1 MASQTSHSEAHTDS
15 TVGSC
20 GGCCSS
26 QASTASEP
34 APQVNSQRL
43 VLIIDELC
51 CPSEERQLRKALE
64 DMPGLVELR
73 FQFMER
79 RLEIL
84 HDGIDTADAMA
95 RIRQLGMSPRTQHDQ
110 QTAPQQSSIPWTRL
124 AIAGAMAVAAEVLN
138 WGGNVPQWVLAA
150 LALCAIALV
159 GLDTWRKGFI
169 ALRQGSL
176 NINALMS
183 VAVTGALLI
192 GHWAEAAMVIVL
204 FTISEHVE
212 ARSLH
217 RARQAIRGLLDL
229 APPRARVQQQNGEW
243 REVAAELV
251 QPGDLL
257 RARAGERLALD
268 GEITRGHP
276 SLDESAITGESLP
289 RDKQPG
295 DQVHAGSINLN
306 GDMEYR
312 ATRVASDTTLARI
325 IHAVEQAQASRAPT
339 QRLIDRFAAIYTPG
353 VFILALAT
361 AIAWPLL
368 GLGPWLDG
376 VYRALVLLVIACPC
390 ALVISTPVTI
400 VSGLAAAARQGILIK
415 GGAYLEQAQ
424 RLKQVVLDKTGTLTI
439 GRPKVSDWQATG
451 SLSVEQ
457 CASLALSLASSSNHP
472 ISRAVAEH
480 LQGTPLSDLEGIEE
494 RGGRG
499 MIATHEG
506 QTVWLGNARMAREYG
521 AQVDE
526 QTTQAPLWLGRGEQV
541 LATFQVSDSLRS
553 TSQAA
558 IDRLHE
564 LGLKVSILSGDSKP
578 RVQAI
583 AEQLNIDEAHGELL
597 PEDKLQH
604 LEKLTRQA
612 PTAMVGDGINDAP
625 ALARADLGIAMGVAG
640 SDVAIE
646 TADVA
651 LMDDD
656 LGKLARL
663 VELSRETRRLLVQN
677 ISLAIG
683 IKVVFLTL
691 ALTGHAT
698 LWMAVFADMGASLLV
713 VGNGLRI
720 LRTAR

>member
-15 TVGSC
+15 AVSSC

-26 QASTASEP
+26 QAPTAAEP

-73 FQFMER
+73 FQFIDR

-84 HDGIDTADAMA
+84 HDGIDTADAME
-95 RIRQLGMSPRTQHDQ
+95 RIRQLGMSPRTQRDQ

-229 APPRARVQQQNGEW
+229 APPRARVQQQDGEW
-243 REVAAELV
+243 REVEAELV

-312 ATRVASDTTLARI
+312 ATRVVSDTTLARI

-339 QRLIDRFAAIYTPG
+339 QRMIDRFAAVYTPG
-353 VFILALAT
+353 VFVLALAT

-439 GRPKVSDWQATG
+439 GRPKVSDWQTTG
-451 SLSVEQ
+451 PLSAEQ

-480 LQGTPLSDLEGIEE
+480 LQGTSLSELEGIEE

-499 MIATHEG
+499 MIASHEG
-506 QTVWLGNARMAREYG
+506 LAIWLGNARMAREYG

-526 QTTQAPLWLGRGEQV
+526 QTTQAPLWLGRGSQV

-583 AEQLNIDEAHGELL
+583 ADQLSIDEAHGELL
-597 PEDKLQH
+597 PEDKLRH
-604 LEKLTRQA
+604 LEQLTRQA

-663 VELSRETRRLLVQN
+663 VELSHETRRLLIQN
-677 ISLAIG
+677 IALAIG
-683 IKVVFLTL
+683 IKVVFLAL

-713 VGNGLRI
+713 VANGLRI
-720 LRTAR
+720 LRIVP

>member
-15 TVGSC
+15 AVSSC

-26 QASTASEP
+26 QAPTAAES
-34 APQVNSQRL
+34 ASKVNSQRL

-73 FQFMER
+73 FQFMDR

-95 RIRQLGMSPRTQHDQ
+95 RIRQLGMSPRTQRDQ

-138 WGGNVPQWVLAA
+138 WGGHVPQWVLAA

-229 APPRARVQQQNGEW
+229 APPRARVQQQDGEW
-243 REVAAELV
+243 REVEAELV

-312 ATRVASDTTLARI
+312 ATRVVSDTTLARI

-339 QRLIDRFAAIYTPG
+339 QRMIDRFAAIYTPG

-439 GRPKVSDWQATG
+439 GRPKVSDWQA
-451 SLSVEQ
+451 SDPLSAEQ
-457 CASLALSLASSSNHP
+457 CASLALSLAGSSNHP

-506 QTVWLGNARMAREYG
+506 QTVWLGNARMAREHG

-526 QTTQAPLWLGRGEQV
+526 QTTQAPLWLGRGSQV

-583 AEQLNIDEAHGELL
+583 ADQLSIDEAHGELL
-597 PEDKLQH
+597 PEDKLRH
-604 LEKLTRQA
+604 LEQLTRQA

-663 VELSRETRRLLVQN
+663 VELSRETRRLLIQN
-677 ISLAIG
+677 IALAIG
-683 IKVVFLTL
+683 IKVVFLAL

-698 LWMAVFADMGASLLV
+698 LWMAVFSDMGASLLV

-720 LRTAR
+720 LRSAR

>member
-1 MASQTSHSEAHTDS
+1 MASQTSHSGAPTDPAAS
-15 TVGSC
+15 SC
-20 GGCCSS
+20 DGCCSS
-26 QASTASEP
+26 RPSTEVEP
-34 APQVNSQRL
+34 ASRVNRQRL

-51 CPSEERQLRKALE
+51 CPGEERQLRKAFD
-64 DMPGLVELR
+64 DMQGVVELN
-73 FQFMER
+73 FQFMDR
-79 RLEIL
+79 RLDIL
-84 HDGIDTADAMA
+84 HDGIDSADAMA
-95 RIRQLGMSPRTQHDQ
+95 RIRQLGMSPRIQGDQ
-110 QTAPQQSSIPWTRL
+110 QTAPQQSPIPWAKL
-124 AIAGAMAVAAEVLN
+124 AIAGAMAIAAEVLN
-138 WGGNVPQWVLAA
+138 WGGNVPQWALAA
-150 LALCAIALV
+150 LALCAIVLV

-212 ARSLH
+212 ARSLQ

-229 APPRARVQQQNGEW
+229 APPRARVRQQNGEW
-243 REVAAELV
+243 REIEAELV

-312 ATRVASDTTLARI
+312 ATRVASETTLARI

-339 QRLIDRFAAIYTPG
+339 QRMIDRFAAIYTPA
-353 VFILALAT
+353 VFILALVT

-368 GLGPWLDG
+368 GLGAWLDG

-415 GGAYLEQAQ
+415 GGIHLEQAQ

-439 GRPKVSDWQATG
+439 GQPSVSDWQVTG
-451 SLSVEQ
+451 SLSTEQ

-480 LQGTPLSDLEGIEE
+480 LQGTPLSNLEGIVE

-499 MIATHEG
+499 MIASCEG
-506 QTVWLGNARMAREYG
+506 QPVWLGNARMAREHG
-521 AQVDE
+521 AQADE
-526 QTTQAPLWLGRGEQV
+526 QTTQATLWLGRSEQV

-558 IDRLHE
+558 IDRLHQ

-583 AEQLNIDEAHGELL
+583 AEQLGIDEAHGELL

-604 LEKLTRQA
+604 LEQLTRQA

-663 VELSRETRRLLVQN
+663 VELSRETRRLLIQN
-677 ISLAIG
+677 IGLAIG
-683 IKVVFLTL
+683 IKLIFLIL

-713 VGNGLRI
+713 VGNGLRV
-720 LRTAR
+720 LRST